1 MADADIPLVRYGDFA
16 DTVSRYLDEVKKL
29 ADTKREAAEAQAGKT
44 VYGMKCRSC
53 HGANGE
59 GNPAI
64 AKALKTEIKPLMDPE
79 VQSMSEADIKKII
92 MEGKG
97 KMKPVAVS
105 GADLDNVAAYV
116 KSLKK

>member
-1 MADADIPLVRYGDFA
+1 MKLNLTKMVGMATLCVFASSFGMAWAADA
-16 DTVSRYLDEVKKL
+16 E
-29 ADTKREAAEAQAGKT
+29 AGKAI
-44 VYGMKCRSC
+44 YGMKCKTC

-64 AKALKTEIKPLMDPE
+64 AKALKADIKPLMDPE

-116 KSLKK
+116 KSMKK

>member
-1 MADADIPLVRYGDFA
+1 MNVNPNKIMGTVVLCAVAASSAMAWGADAA
-16 DTVSRYLDEVKKL
+16 
-29 ADTKREAAEAQAGKT
+29 AGKS
-44 VYGMKCRSC
+44 VYAAKCRAC

-64 AKALKTEIKPLMDPE
+64 AKMMKVELKPL
-79 VQSMSEADIKKII
+79 SEAAGMSDADLKKII
-92 MEGKG
+92 TEGTG

-105 GADLDNVAAYV
+105 GADLDNVVAFV